1 MQPRVG
7 NIEIEVFPIMK
18 HVASILAVIVAT
30 TTSVS
35 AAETRLSIEGPSG
48 VLQGTLAAPDGGL
61 KAPVA
66 IIIPGSG
73 PTDRDGNN
81 PLGVTAGSYRLL
93 AEALAAKGVSTIRI
107 DKRGMFG
114 SIAAAADA
122 DNVRMTDYA
131 ADVRAWGQEAQKRT
145 SARCAWLMGHSEG
158 SLIAL
163 ITAQQPEG
171 ICGLILVAG
180 AGRKMGDI
188 LREQLKANP
197 ANAPILPQA
206 LAAITELEA
215 GRRVDV
221 SGMHPALMAL
231 FRPSVQG
238 FVIDQMSYDPAALLR
253 AGAGSPRNDR
263 PAGLDAGRATPC
275 RRAPRGEHGGARGRQ
290 SHPEDRARRPRRQ
303 FRDLREF
310 GAADCAESGR
320 GDCVVPRA
328 ASLTP
333 NTPLVPAKA
342 LGHANILRATRRAS
356 PLPLRAGSA
365 SNQKCL
371 KSRSA
376 LLTPSRAAA

>member
-7 NIEIEVFPIMK
+7 NIEIEVLPIMK

-238 FVIDQMSYDPAALLR
+238 FVIDQMSYDPAALLTR
-253 AGAGSPRNDR
+253 YAGPVLVLQGTTDLQVSMQDAQRLAGAR
-263 PAGLDAGRATPC
+263 PGVSMVALEGVNHILKIAPADPAANFATY
-275 RRAPRGEHGGARGRQ
+275 
-290 SHPEDRARRPRRQ
+290 
-303 FRDLREF
+303 
-310 GAADCAESGR
+310 
-320 GDCVVPRA
+320 
-328 ASLTP
+328 
-333 NTPLVPAKA
+333 
-342 LGHANILRATRRAS
+342 AN
-356 PLPLRAGSA
+356 
-365 SNQKCL
+365 
-371 KSRSA
+371 SA
-376 LLTPSRAAA
+376 LPIAPSLVEAIASFLAQHP